1 MADGSMGNCFS
12 TPNGRGTPYPLMIP
26 TPPPT
31 GRGRSLVATGFER
44 SLRQTLRVGVSEE
57 KI

>member
-1 MADGSMGNCFS
+1 MTAIVYSDG
-12 TPNGRGTPYPLMIP
+12 LMDR
-26 TPPPT
+26 T
-31 GRGRSLVATGFER
+31 RFER